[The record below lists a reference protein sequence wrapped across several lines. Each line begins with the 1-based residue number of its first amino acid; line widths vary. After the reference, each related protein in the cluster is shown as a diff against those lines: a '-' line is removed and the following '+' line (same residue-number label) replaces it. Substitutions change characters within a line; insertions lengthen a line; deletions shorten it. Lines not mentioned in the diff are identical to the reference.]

1 MGAGGLPR
9 RSSSGVVEGEA
20 VRFATLKEFRE
31 WDARRRERL
40 SGASVERPPDA
51 VPTPKPRMNKTEAAQ
66 AQVLEL
72 AKRTGTVLEYWF
84 EGVKFRLADRTWY
97 TPDFL
102 VLYASGFL
110 ECREIKG
117 GFIRE
122 DALVKFKVARERFPC
137 FKWSLWQR
145 RKTQWVR
152 LM

>member
-1 MGAGGLPR
+1 L
-9 RSSSGVVEGEA
+9 VEGEG
-20 VRFATLKEFRE
+20 VRFGTLKEFRE

-51 VPTPKPRMNKTEAAQ
+51 ATPPKPRMNKTEAAR

-72 AKRTGTVLEYWF
+72 AKRTGSVREYWF
-84 EGVKFRLADRTWY
+84 EGGKFRLGDGTFY
-97 TPDFL
+97 TPDFM
-102 VLYASGFL
+102 VWYANGSIGF
-110 ECREIKG
+110 EEIKG

-122 DALVKFKVARERFPC
+122 DGLVKFKWAKDKFPC